1 MTTTRH
7 LENAIIKCMS
17 QTHQSRQ
24 NDNLQL
30 KRSSLYDD
38 LNAIVKPL
46 NLDVQKGA
54 CRAHQ
59 AVAHFPILNPLA
71 ITYRWIAACDAGM
84 DARYHQE
91 LIRLY
96 GGAGEDQSDLRSTY
110 TNFQHCTGKPL
121 QAYTKAYERSGNSVF
136 SKVSKQLKKQR
147 LSWLPDE
154 EVLIYLA
161 HPFLRYEAR
170 EQYLR
175 GKHLPLLEVDI
186 LSQWA
191 KRRAIDLDN
200 LSENTPS
207 FARRSEGERDASG
220 QLLSV
225 SPDGKLLNR
234 QQWLDTHRALL
245 PDVLQSLRE
254 ESIAAKDE
262 SEIARKMQYEKRWEN
277 MLALFAVASLCD
289 DVAIMGM
296 GEGLDPAVANLLAEM
311 HVMPPTTADELG
323 RDDDLDSI
331 FETHR
336 FHLENLNGGFYPAS
350 PELADAILAQADQ
363 DETGASPS
371 PMPRLISSFQDVE
384 TITRVGTLIS
394 NPLDLL
400 MADTGAP
407 YFSHSDQYPRER
419 HQGHDIRKALSDAGE
434 AWENVRNQRLV
445 MLSYWQRQHLAL
457 NATMPVPKEKGRLFY
472 EVVDHD
478 ATSGFP
484 QALALDMA
492 VNTFRH
498 YVTTPNTEELV
509 NSVCRL
515 LETVCDRSKRVMTIG
530 GQHGTPYV
538 HGLDIGNAPLDED
551 EDSGKST
558 MTVHIYLSRDMAKKV
573 EGKSVYELSD
583 HEIDAMASDARDAA
597 NKLRYVSTMMA
608 FAAHHTYLH
617 GSKLEKDVADAATSM
632 QEPGSG
638 GGNAFNAIEAKMAK
652 LDQARERYRKWAES
666 TAHKINAILED
677 KAAYIEFPLESY
689 TFQWH
694 EDATAESGRE
704 AEVDDSAT
712 DDVISLDVYHE
723 AMEEAAEALEKTKAN
738 WHAERAEWTQERS
751 ELLDLSVAQQDEIT
765 EVKEQLA
772 VAEHQ
777 ARALNHHLSQA
788 ERSKMQGGEMID
800 TSMQAA
806 LTEALICYAESPKP
820 ETALAI
826 AQKLHGDRL
835 VILPSAFESA
845 RDAGNE
851 LNGQNLLRRLLILAS
866 EGHDILKAGKPLY
879 ELNNVMP
886 GDIALNESD
895 SNLQIPKL
903 RQQRTFKETLA
914 DGSTQEWLMECHS
927 WIDFTHRM
935 YFDFDAEREAFVI
948 GHAGRHLEV
957 SSIS

>member
-17 QTHQSRQ
+17 QTHQSRL
-24 NDNLQL
+24 NDDLQF

-38 LNAIVKPL
+38 LNAMVTPF
-46 NLDVQKGA
+46 NLDVQKGT
-54 CRAHQ
+54 CRSHQ
-59 AVAHFPILNPLA
+59 AVAHFPILNPFA
-71 ITYRWIAACDAGM
+71 ITHRWISARDAGM

-96 GGAGEDQSDLRSTY
+96 GGEGEDQSDLRSTY

-121 QAYTKAYERSGNSVF
+121 QAYAKAYEKSGNSVF

-147 LSWLPDE
+147 VAWFPDE

-207 FARRSEGERDASG
+207 FARRSEGERGASG

-245 PDVLQSLRE
+245 PYVLQSLRE
-254 ESIAAKDE
+254 ESIAAQDG
-262 SEIARKMQYEKRWEN
+262 SEVALKMQCETRWEN

-296 GEGLDPAVANLLAEM
+296 AEGLNPAVANLLSEM
-311 HVMPPTTADELG
+311 HIMPPPADELG

-331 FETHR
+331 FESQR
-336 FHLENLNGGFYPAS
+336 FHLENLNSGFYPAS
-350 PELADAILAQADQ
+350 PTLADAILAQAKE
-363 DETGASPS
+363 DETGDSPS
-371 PMPRLISSFQDVE
+371 PMPRLISSFQEVE
-384 TITRVGTLIS
+384 TVTRVGTLIS

-434 AWENVRNQRLV
+434 AWENMRNQRLV
-445 MLSYWQRQHLAL
+445 MLAFWQRIHLTL
-457 NATMPVPKEKGRLFY
+457 NATMPVPKEADDLFY

-478 ATSGFP
+478 ATSGFT

-509 NSVCRL
+509 DSVCLL
-515 LETVCDRSKRVMTIG
+515 LETISERSKRVITID
-530 GQHGTPYV
+530 GQNGIPYV
-538 HGLDIGNAPLDED
+538 YGLDIGNAPLDAD
-551 EDSGKST
+551 EDRGKST
-558 MTVHIYLSRDMAKKV
+558 MTVHIYLSPDMAKKV
-573 EGKSVYELSD
+573 EGKSLYELSD
-583 HEIDAMASDARDAA
+583 HDIDAMASDARDTA
-597 NKLRYVSTMMA
+597 NKLRHVSTMMTL
-608 FAAHHTYLH
+608 AAHHTYLH
-617 GSKLEKDVADAATSM
+617 GSKLEKDVAEAATSM

-638 GGNAFNAIEAKMAK
+638 GGNAFNAIETKLAK

-666 TAHKINAILED
+666 TAHKINAILEE
-677 KAAYIEFPLESY
+677 KAAYIERPLASY
-689 TFQWH
+689 TFQLQ
-694 EDATAESGRE
+694 EDATAESGLD

-712 DDVISLDVYHE
+712 DDRISLDVYHE

-738 WHAERAEWTQERS
+738 WHAERAEWTQERN
-751 ELLDLSVAQQDEIT
+751 ELLDLTVAQQDEIT

-835 VILPSAFESA
+835 VILPSAYESA

-866 EGHDILKAGKPLY
+866 EGYDILKAGKPLY

-914 DGSTQEWLMECHS
+914 DGSSREWLMECHS

-948 GHAGRHLEV
+948 GYAGRHLEV